1 MASKILMILIITIGA
16 LGYLAL
22 TGTIFIFGMGAN
34 EAKKNHRIAAILV
47 SLLMVGIFIVGTYGI
62 FEYGWPL

>member
-1 MASKILMILIITIGA
+1 MASKILTILIIAIGA

-22 TGTIFIFGMGAN
+22 MGTVFIFGMGAN

-47 SLLMVGIFIVGTYGI
+47 SLAMVGLFVVGGYGI
-62 FEYGWPL
+62 FKYGWPL

>member
-1 MASKILMILIITIGA
+1 MASKILMILVIAIGA

-22 TGTIFIFGMGAN
+22 TGIIFIFGMGAN

-47 SLLMVGIFIVGTYGI
+47 SLAMVGLLVVGGYGI
-62 FEYGWPL
+62 FKYGWPI